1 MTIRLIVGLI
11 KRIDSYI
18 LWVIIQK
25 QIVMVKKKVELDL
38 SNDATKS
45 EVRKARGIDTS
56 EFAKKVDLARI
67 KSKVNNLDADKSGTV
82 PTNLTKLSNF
92 VDNDFAE
99 KADYNKK
106 NKGY

>member
-1 MTIRLIVGLI
+1 MTIRLIAGLI
-11 KRIDSYI
+11 KWIDLYI
-18 LWVIIQK
+18 SWVIIQK

-38 SNDATKS
+38 SNDVTKS

-56 EFAKKVDLARI
+56 EFAKKVHLARI
-67 KSKVNNLDADKSGTV
+67 KSKVNNLDIDKSGTV
-82 PTNLTKLSNF
+82 PTNLTKLSNL

-106 NKGY
+106 TVY

>member
-38 SNDATKS
+38 SNDATK
-45 EVRKARGIDTS
+45 
-56 EFAKKVDLARI
+56 
-67 KSKVNNLDADKSGTV
+67 
-82 PTNLTKLSNF
+82 
-92 VDNDFAE
+92 
-99 KADYNKK
+99 
-106 NKGY
+106 

>member
-1 MTIRLIVGLI
+1 M
-11 KRIDSYI
+11 
-18 LWVIIQK
+18 
-25 QIVMVKKKVELDL
+25 
-38 SNDATKS
+38 
-45 EVRKARGIDTS
+45 
-56 EFAKKVDLARI
+56 
-67 KSKVNNLDADKSGTV
+67 NNLDADKSGTV